1 MAAQTVQNQKT
12 SVARAACALHAT
24 NRWAVSGTPIQNKLT
39 DLESVFK
46 FLRVYP
52 FCEPRVFNREI
63 LQPWLRNE
71 PQGFLR
77 LKTLVN
83 CVTLCRTKA
92 VVSLPKRND
101 LSYLLEFSA
110 EEHEVYESAKLR
122 TIQLLDNAN
131 AIDYTKRKTYLN
143 ALQRLNALRLSCNH
157 GIMHSTRE
165 IAQVAMDKSVRS
177 GTWSQASAQTVF
189 ENMLSAG
196 AAICV
201 GCSLDLTEARYANND
216 LHTTKVPE
224 PQLSECMFLLCS
236 SCLLRRHTDSST
248 SSACP
253 HSPKCPSMGVSLT
266 RSTITTQLR
275 RVIPM
280 MKPAEVPTKLKVLLA
295 NIKSYIGSEKWY
307 VFPIIVASLKCV
319 LKVCCHSV
327 VFSYWTVTL
336 DLVESMLKEA
346 LISYTRIDGQ
356 LSADRR
362 GDAIKRFQGDSS
374 IRVILVSISCGGV
387 G

>member
-39 DLESVFK
+39 DLESVFN

-92 VVSLPKRND
+92 VVTLPERND
-101 LSYLLEFSA
+101 LIHWLDFSA

-143 ALQRLNALRLSCNH
+143 ALQWLNALRLICNH

-165 IAQVAMDKSVRS
+165 IAQVAVDKSVRS
-177 GTWSQASAQTVF
+177 GTWSQASAQAVF

-201 GCSLDLTEARYANND
+201 GCSLDLTEVRYANND
-216 LHTTKVPE
+216 LPTTKVPK

-275 RVIPM
+275 RDIPM
-280 MKPAEVPTKLKVLLA
+280 MKPAEVPTKLKALLA
-295 NIKSYIGSEKWY
+295 NIQSYIGSEKWY
-307 VFPIIVASLKCV
+307 VFPIIGASLKCV

-336 DLVESMLKEA
+336 DLVESMLNEA

-362 GDAIKRFQGDSS
+362 GDAIKRFQGDSN